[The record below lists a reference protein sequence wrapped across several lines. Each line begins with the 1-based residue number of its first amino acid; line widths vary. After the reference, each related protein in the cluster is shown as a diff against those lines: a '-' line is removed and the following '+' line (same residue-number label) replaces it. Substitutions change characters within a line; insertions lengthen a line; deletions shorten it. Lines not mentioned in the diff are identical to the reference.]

1 MSDCDATRSA
11 ITARLAGT
19 EPLTRPSRIAE
30 HLDGCK
36 ACRDWEAEA
45 MAEHHRSTER
55 LREAVLAHPASRT
68 GSAKGSSKGDTL
80 RYVLGAVAGTEIVLA
95 LIAILMG
102 TQLHPARELAAADF
116 AFAVGCLAAAI
127 QPTRSLGI
135 WPVGAAV
142 LVLVVGT
149 GVFDLLSGVSGPL
162 SESHHAL
169 EVAAAVLRGL
179 LARQTNR
186 GHLAR

>member
-1 MSDCDATRSA
+1 
-11 ITARLAGT
+11 
-19 EPLTRPSRIAE
+19 
-30 HLDGCK
+30 
-36 ACRDWEAEA
+36 
-45 MAEHHRSTER
+45 MAEHNRGVDRGLER
-55 LREAVLAHPASRT
+55 LREAVLAHPASGT
-68 GSAKGSSKGDTL
+68 GPAKVGSRGDVL

-95 LIAILMG
+95 LIAILFG

-127 QPTRSLGI
+127 QPNRSLGI

-149 GVFDLLSGVSGPL
+149 GVFDLFSGVAGPL
-162 SESHHAL
+162 SESHHVL
-169 EVAAAVLRGL
+169 EVTAAVLLGL

-186 GHLAR
+186 GRLAR